1 MGPHDFFGS
10 RGAPFSFGSRAQPET
25 LSTLTRMQIR
35 NLRPEDW
42 PDVARIF
49 AEGIA
54 TGDATFETEVPSWAA
69 WVDAHLAGHRFV
81 VTLDG
86 DVGGWAAL
94 APVSSRDCYAGVAEH
109 SIYIAE
115 SVRGLGFGR
124 QLLAALIASAEG
136 DGFWTLQ
143 SGIFPENEASISL
156 HTALGFRIVGVRE
169 RLGRLP
175 GAWRDVL
182 LLERRSAVD
191 QSRTSKQ
198 WSSAAG

>member
-1 MGPHDFFGS
+1 
-10 RGAPFSFGSRAQPET
+10 
-25 LSTLTRMQIR
+25 MQIR
-35 NLRPEDW
+35 NLQPHDW

-49 AEGIA
+49 AEGVA
-54 TGDATFETEVPSWAA
+54 TGDATFETEVPSWDA
-69 WVDAHLAGHRFV
+69 WDAAHLAGHRFV

-86 DVGGWAAL
+86 DVVGWAAL

-124 QLLAALIASAEG
+124 QLLAALIASAEA

-169 RLGRLP
+169 RLGRLH

-182 LLERRSAVD
+182 LLERRSEVD
-191 QSRTSKQ
+191 E
-198 WSSAAG
+198 